1 MSEGVK
7 NSAPFQ
13 QELVFYGESDFC
25 QTATEGDVF
34 NCFRLIL
41 GRLPK
46 REEWTGHSMA
56 AGHELESVVKPY
68 LNSLEFANRG
78 MMQEEAC
85 SDIELVT
92 LDGFSIHVSPRDL
105 AVGAVIRESHNYE
118 PYISDEFRKVLRPG
132 MTVLDIGANIGF
144 YSLLAASIV
153 GPKGCCLAIEPN
165 VRNVK
170 LLAASKASNGFE
182 SIKIFQG
189 AATKEWGLLFLNT
202 SHSNGVV
209 SPATGRLGE
218 LMSRETVMGMKLD
231 DLLVSCERL
240 DVIKID
246 VEGAEYLA
254 LSGAIAAIEK
264 HRPIVFSEFSPPA
277 MPQISGAQPEEYL
290 DLFLERGYSISI
302 LGKDGKVSCGS
313 NKSMIMDLFHASG
326 TDHIDFVAVPRSC

>member
-1 MSEGVK
+1 MTEDA
-7 NSAPFQ
+7 NRNALFQ
-13 QELVFYGESDFC
+13 QELVFYGESEFS
-25 QTATEGDVF
+25 QTTTEGDLF

-56 AGHELESVVKPY
+56 AGRELESVVKPF

-78 MMQEEAC
+78 MMQEEA
-85 SDIELVT
+85 SGDIELVT
-92 LDGFSIHVSPRDL
+92 LDGFSIYVSPRDL
-105 AVGAVIRESHNYE
+105 AVGAVIRESRNYE
-118 PYISDEFRKVLRPG
+118 PYISDEFRKVLGPG

-144 YSLLAASIV
+144 YTLLAASII
-153 GPKGCCLAIEPN
+153 GPNGCCLAIEPN

-170 LLAASKASNGFE
+170 LLAASKATNGFE
-182 SIKIFQG
+182 SIRIYQG
-189 AATKEWGLLFLNT
+189 AATKEWGLLYLNT

-209 SPATGRLGE
+209 SPATGKLGE

-231 DLLVSCERL
+231 DLLASCERL

-264 HRPIVFSEFSPPA
+264 SRPIVFSEFSPPA
-277 MPQISGAQPEEYL
+277 MPQISGVQPEEYL
-290 DLFLERGYSISI
+290 DLFLKRGYSISI
-302 LGKDGKVSCGS
+302 LDKDARVSCGS
-313 NKSMIMDLFHASG
+313 DKSKIMNLFRASG
-326 TDHIDFVAVPRSC
+326 TDHIDFVAVPGSR